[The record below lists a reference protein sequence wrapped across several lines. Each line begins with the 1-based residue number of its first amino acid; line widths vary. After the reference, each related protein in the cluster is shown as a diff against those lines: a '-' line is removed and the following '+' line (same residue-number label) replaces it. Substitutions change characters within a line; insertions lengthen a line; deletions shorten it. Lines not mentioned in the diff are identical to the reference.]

1 MTISPEEA
9 SATLA
14 SINASK
20 RRLAAVAECPPQRH
34 LAFALLMGTLIS
46 VPGVPITVAFV
57 LEALIVVGVVL
68 VIRWDK
74 RRTGMFI
81 NGYRRGRTRPLVAIL
96 LGTMIA
102 LVIAG
107 ILLKVAGIAWAP
119 FAMGAVGVGVAYA
132 FSVQWQKIF
141 LRELGVEG

>member
-14 SINASK
+14 SINDST
-20 RRLAAVAECPPQRH
+20 RRLAAVADCPPQRH

-46 VPGVPITVAFV
+46 LPGFPITVVFA
-57 LEALIVVGVVL
+57 LEALIFVGMVL
-68 VIRWDK
+68 IIRWDK

-81 NGYRRGRTRPLVAIL
+81 NGYRRGRTRPLVALL

-107 ILLKVAGIAWAP
+107 IRLKIAGFEWAP
-119 FAMGAVGVGVAYA
+119 FAMGAVGAGVAYA

>member
-14 SINASK
+14 SINDST

-46 VPGVPITVAFV
+46 LPGFPIGVVFV
-57 LEALIVVGVVL
+57 LEALIFVGIVL
-68 VIRWDK
+68 VVRWDK

-102 LVIAG
+102 LVIVGVRLKIAG
-107 ILLKVAGIAWAP
+107 IEWAP
-119 FAMGAVGVGVAYA
+119 FAVGAVGAGAAYA

-141 LRELGVEG
+141 RRELGVEG

>member
-1 MTISPEEA
+1 M
-9 SATLA
+9 
-14 SINASK
+14 
-20 RRLAAVAECPPQRH
+20 AECPPQRH

-81 NGYRRGRTRPLVAIL
+81 NGYRRGRTRPLVALL

-107 ILLKVAGIAWAP
+107 IRLKIAGIEWAP
-119 FAMGAVGVGVAYA
+119 FAMGAVGTGAAYA

-141 LRELGVEG
+141 RRELGVNG

>member
-14 SINASK
+14 SINDST
-20 RRLAAVAECPPQRH
+20 RRLAAVADCPPQRH

-46 VPGVPITVAFV
+46 LPGFPIGVVFV
-57 LEALIVVGVVL
+57 LEALIFVGIVL

-81 NGYRRGRTRPLVAIL
+81 NGYRRGRTRPLVALL

-107 ILLKVAGIAWAP
+107 IRLKTAGIAWAP
-119 FAMGAVGVGVAYA
+119 FAMGAVGVGVGYA

-141 LRELGVEG
+141 VRELGVSG